1 MFGKVQFQQ
10 FSKAI
15 TFAGERQQERE
26 GELTHWS
33 GLVGDFL
40 CWEAFMYDKVSDHNG
55 EEAVSCVS
63 IDGMRIC
70 SETGEEC
77 CNN

>member
-1 MFGKVQFQQ
+1 
-10 FSKAI
+10 
-15 TFAGERQQERE
+15 
-26 GELTHWS
+26 
-33 GLVGDFL
+33 
-40 CWEAFMYDKVSDHNG
+40 MYDKASDHNG

>member
-1 MFGKVQFQQ
+1 
-10 FSKAI
+10 
-15 TFAGERQQERE
+15 
-26 GELTHWS
+26 
-33 GLVGDFL
+33 
-40 CWEAFMYDKVSDHNG
+40 MYDKVSDHNG

-77 CNN
+77 RNN